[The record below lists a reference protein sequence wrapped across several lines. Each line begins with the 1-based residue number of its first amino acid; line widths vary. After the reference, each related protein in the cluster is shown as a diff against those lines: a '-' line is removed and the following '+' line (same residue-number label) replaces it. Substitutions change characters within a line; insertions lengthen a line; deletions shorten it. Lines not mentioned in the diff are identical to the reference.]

1 MLPQKH
7 SNACFHYQDPIYLF
21 EAGLFAVIATKT
33 RYWRRLG
40 HKLHV
45 SGVTVS
51 HHAQMG
57 LSSCRKTSSEF
68 PMILNYVVLYNH
80 FTIYHNVIIEMKW
93 IINVMRLNLPKTN
106 IPALFCR
113 KISSMKLV
121 PGSKKVGNCCYRGRV
136 SIEYSVKDSLLLPHY

>member
-21 EAGLFAVIATKT
+21 EAGKT

-57 LSSCRKTSSEF
+57 LSSCRKTSSGF
-68 PMILNYVVLYNH
+68 PIILHYVVLYNH
-80 FTIYHNVIIEMKW
+80 FTIYHNVIIEMK
-93 IINVMRLNLPKTN
+93 
-106 IPALFCR
+106 
-113 KISSMKLV
+113 
-121 PGSKKVGNCCYRGRV
+121 
-136 SIEYSVKDSLLLPHY
+136 